1 MIVSYQARALLDT
14 LRESTV
20 DLLDILRRVA
30 LENGT
35 NHNNGLVE
43 AIDLVCNDLRI
54 IDNGL
59 IENDIAVLLKASNS
73 LTTVNKGLGD
83 MVVVASNR
91 LVAEKAFSVSKDA
104 IYAAK
109 QLRADLGMP
118 F

>member
-1 MIVSYQARALLDT
+1 MIVSYQARALLDM

-20 DLLDILRRVA
+20 DLLNNLRRVA
-30 LENGT
+30 LENGPDD
-35 NHNNGLVE
+35 NSGLIE
-43 AIDLVCNDLRI
+43 AIELIDNDLRV

-59 IENDIAVLLKASNS
+59 IENDVEVLLKASNS

-91 LVAEKAFSVSKDA
+91 LVADKAFSASKNA

-109 QLRADLGMP
+109 QLRADLGMS